1 MKFQGI
7 LKGIKKFFTEDPEEK
22 EENENFDKFLERISK
37 RIDKTNKIA
46 GGGMNMK
53 ERAQIALMIESARL
67 QKETSETNKN
77 LHNTNVLL
85 LIASSILAYTAV
97 KSSPNSNEIISGLTE
112 IMEVALT
119 VALLLFTLGIIFK
132 ILSWIFGLIKKW
144 LIKNKE

>member
-53 ERAQIALMIESARL
+53 ERAQIALMI
-67 QKETSETNKN
+67 ETNKN